1 MELITLAAAQAIAKV
16 AFDKF
21 VEGGAGE
28 LGKKTTESVAKL
40 IQKLGEFIW
49 QKTIKGKPQA
59 EKVLAGASKNSPED
73 AQKLKNYLNGLWK
86 ADEDFEKEV
95 QTLVSEIYQVIQ
107 FENCDAENVLN
118 VFGDGTGQQF
128 NNREIQPNASVQQGS
143 ITNNNYYGV
152 KPD

>member
-28 LGKKTTESVAKL
+28 LGKKTTEGITKL
-40 IQKLGEFIW
+40 IQKLGEAVW
-49 QKTIKGKPQA
+49 QKAIKDKPQV
-59 EKVLAGASKNSPED
+59 EKVLAGAAQDSLED

-86 ADEDFEKEV
+86 ADEAFEKEV
-95 QTLVSEIYQVIQ
+95 KTLVNEIYQVIQ

-118 VFGDGTGQQF
+118 VFGSGTGQQF
-128 NNREIQPNASVQQGS
+128 NNRKIQGDASVKQGTFIS
-143 ITNNNYYGV
+143 NYYG
-152 KPD
+152 KNPD

>member
-1 MELITLAAAQAIAKV
+1 MMELITLAAAQAIAKV

-28 LGKKTTESVAKL
+28 LGKKTSESVTKL
-40 IQKLGEFIW
+40 IQKLGEAVW
-49 QKTIKGKPQA
+49 QKAIKGKPQA
-59 EKVLAGASKNSPED
+59 EKVLTGAAQDSPED
-73 AQKLKNYLNGLWK
+73 IQKLKNYLNGLWK
-86 ADEDFEKEV
+86 VDEIFEKEI
-95 QTLVSEIYQVIQ
+95 QTLVHEIYQVIQ

-118 VFGDGTGQQF
+118 VFGGTGQQF